1 MKKPYRR
8 LKIQTPSYLVCHLKT
23 AFVLGNDIIFFD
35 INNHLFEYTT
45 KLYIIPLKDSRNMV
59 KKKPHASLQG
69 KKPINTAKK
78 KSAVMRNPSYIANRM
93 KRAEVY
99 GKYLQQK
106 REEKKRTRLLRD
118 KEAEALGED
127 KAKPKAA
134 PKTLDNTRESEPT
147 MVLSDPEIVADEA
160 DDEFSLYFQSESP
173 PKVLVTTRPRPSK
186 RLFHF
191 IADLQKLIPKLH
203 FYPRQ
208 KFSLKEI
215 CHFAANRDFTHI
227 IVLSEN
233 EKHCNGMTI
242 SHVGKINAETV
253 GPTAFFKVSNVV
265 TSQNIPNHGASTAHI
280 PELNLHGF
288 GTRLGHRV
296 GRLLGSLFPHDAE
309 FQGRQVATFHNQRD
323 YIFIRHHRYVFE
335 EKKNIE
341 KKKKSP
347 AEKDQPEKPL
357 GIKDRVKARLQELGP
372 RFTLKLRW
380 IQSGAFDTQ
389 FGEYEWIHKRK
400 EMDTT
405 RRRFHL

>member
-1 MKKPYRR
+1 M
-8 LKIQTPSYLVCHLKT
+8 
-23 AFVLGNDIIFFD
+23 A
-35 INNHLFEYTT
+35 
-45 KLYIIPLKDSRNMV
+45 
-59 KKKPHASLQG
+59 KKKPHVSLQG

-78 KSAVMRNPSYIANRM
+78 KTVAMRNPSHIGNRL
-93 KRAEVY
+93 KRSEVY

-106 REEKKRTRLLRD
+106 REEKKRKRLLRN

-127 KAKPKAA
+127 KDGGKPKAV
-134 PKTLDNTRESEPT
+134 PKTIDNTRELEPT
-147 MVLSDPEIVADEA
+147 MVMNDPEVVADEA
-160 DDEFSLYFQSESP
+160 DDEFARYFRSDSP

-186 RLFHF
+186 RLFFF
-191 IADLQKLIPKLH
+191 IADLQRLIPKLH

-215 CHFAANRDFTHI
+215 CHFASNRDFTHV

-242 SHVGKINAETV
+242 SHVGKIDKETL
-253 GPTAFFKVSNVV
+253 GPTAFFKVSNVI
-265 TSQNIPNHGASTAHI
+265 TSQNIPNHGASTSHI

-296 GRLLGSLFPHDAE
+296 GRLLGSIFPHDAE
-309 FQGRQVATFHNQRD
+309 FQGRQVVTFHNQRD
-323 YIFIRHHRYVFE
+323 YIFVRHHRYVFE
-335 EKKNIE
+335 EKK
-341 KKKKSP
+341 KSMQQKKKSSSS
-347 AEKDQPEKPL
+347 EKDEPEKPL
-357 GIKDRVKARLQELGP
+357 GVKDRVRARLQELGP

>member
-1 MKKPYRR
+1 
-8 LKIQTPSYLVCHLKT
+8 
-23 AFVLGNDIIFFD
+23 
-35 INNHLFEYTT
+35 
-45 KLYIIPLKDSRNMV
+45 MV

-78 KSAVMRNPSYIANRM
+78 KTSVMRNPSHIANRL
-93 KRAEVY
+93 KRSEVY

-118 KEAEALGED
+118 KEAEALGDDE
-127 KAKPKAA
+127 KKKAA
-134 PKTLDNTRESEPT
+134 KQKTIDNTREFEAT
-147 MVLSDPEIVADEA
+147 MVGNDPEVIADEA
-160 DDEFSLYFQSESP
+160 DDEFSKYFQSETP

-191 IADLQKLIPKLH
+191 IADLQRLIPKLH

-215 CHFAANRDFTHI
+215 CHFASNRDFTHV

-242 SHVGKINAETV
+242 SHVGSSNGTI

-309 FQGRQVATFHNQRD
+309 FVGRQVATFHNQRD
-323 YIFIRHHRYVFE
+323 YIFVRHHRYVFE
-335 EKKNIE
+335 EKKKHMI
-341 KKKKSP
+341 KKKEDDK
-347 AEKDQPEKPL
+347 KPL
-357 GIKDRVKARLQELGP
+357 TVKEKVRARLQELGP